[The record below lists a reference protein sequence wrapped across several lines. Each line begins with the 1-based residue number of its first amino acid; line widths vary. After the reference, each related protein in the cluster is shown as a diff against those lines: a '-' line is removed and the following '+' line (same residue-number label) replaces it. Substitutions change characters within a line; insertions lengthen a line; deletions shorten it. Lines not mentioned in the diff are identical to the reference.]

1 MVYRTLYF
9 VPQYISYHY
18 TMSTASPPA
27 LSPPAAKRIK
37 LDTEGAPLSSPL
49 KSQQDPSELP
59 PATSAPE
66 ILSASTFTP
75 PVDEDISDEEGL
87 EDVKEEED
95 LTRRDMYLD
104 TVSPY
109 RVSFDVK
116 LIEPFR
122 SRGSPLILTLKSCAP
137 RA

>member
-1 MVYRTLYF
+1 MIVCRTHIF
-9 VPQYISYHY
+9 VQYHISYHY

-37 LDTEGAPLSSPL
+37 LDTEGVPLSSPL
-49 KSQQDPSELP
+49 KSQQDASELP

-66 ILSASTFTP
+66 ALPAWTSTP
-75 PVDEDISDEEGL
+75 PVDDFLSDEEEL

-109 RVSFDVK
+109 RFPFDVK
-116 LIEPFR
+116 LISLSDLEAVP
-122 SRGSPLILTLKSCAP
+122 
-137 RA
+137 